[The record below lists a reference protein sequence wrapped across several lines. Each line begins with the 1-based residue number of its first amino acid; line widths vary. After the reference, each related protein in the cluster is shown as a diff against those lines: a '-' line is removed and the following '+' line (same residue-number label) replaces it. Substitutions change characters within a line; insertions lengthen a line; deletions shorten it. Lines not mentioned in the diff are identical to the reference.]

1 MTALLVHD
9 RRTVEGSQTSQVVSC
24 AATNITVAITVVII
38 IIVTIITIITII
50 SGDQIF
56 ATLAI
61 SALVV
66 ERSGR

>member
-1 MTALLVHD
+1 MMALLGHY
-9 RRTVEGSQTSQVVSC
+9 RRAVEGSQKSQVVSC
-24 AATNITVAITVVII
+24 VATNITVAITAVII
-38 IIVTIITIITII
+38 IIIITII

-56 ATLAI
+56 ATLTI